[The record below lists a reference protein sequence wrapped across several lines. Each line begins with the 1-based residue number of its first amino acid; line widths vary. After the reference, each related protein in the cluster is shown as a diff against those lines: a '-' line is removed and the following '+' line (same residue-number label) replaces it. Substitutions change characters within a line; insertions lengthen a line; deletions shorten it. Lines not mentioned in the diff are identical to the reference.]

1 MTRSS
6 TRPGA
11 VVAWWRGS
19 ALAFA
24 VHAGEEKQRI
34 SLVGPGGREDRVP
47 EARLAFEVEPP
58 GRVPAKSLADR
69 KAAGERASRVEEEAR
84 RAAEGIDVAVVWEL
98 LRDAGIV
105 PEEAIAELSLG
116 SRDGAAKAATVV
128 ALLDDGIRFVRKADG
143 WEARAEEAVEEIVEQ
158 RRKTEARAEAKGRAL
173 GALARAGAGEGFA
186 PSGEEVERRYL
197 AALESVALL
206 GDEAQARDRE
216 AAAEAL
222 EASGIPF
229 ERPWEGAFLLLRRT
243 GRFEDDDH
251 AIEIDRHALRVPFP
265 DEVLEA
271 ADRAA
276 RRGFDRDGRDDRTAL
291 LPLTIDDPS
300 TSEVDDA
307 LTAQLL
313 PGNVVRIAVHIADP
327 GAFVA
332 PGDAVDVE
340 ALRRGTT
347 YYFPDRKIP
356 MLPPS
361 ISEGAASLVA
371 GEDRPA
377 LSFVAEIGETGEI
390 LAWEVARTIVRVARR
405 LDYDE
410 ADAALAAGDPALA
423 LLDRAAQARARWR
436 AAAGAIRMR
445 SVETEIRVGADRL
458 PRLSRRDTGTP
469 AHRLVSEAMVLAGEL
484 AARFCVERA
493 IPAIYRRQSP
503 PDGRLPELAGV
514 VEDPRLV
521 RAIRRQLRRGEGGLV
536 PGPHFALGLPSYAQA
551 TSPLRRF
558 QDLAVHRQI
567 ASALLSAPPP
577 YDAEALQRVA
587 ATTERAEIDARRAE
601 RTRDRYWLLRWLAA
615 REGEVFEGVLVDLDP
630 RPIVILDATATEEV
644 VPGLTGVPGDRVRV
658 RVTHVNPRA
667 DLVRLRPE

>member
-1 MTRSS
+1 MTRTS

-58 GRVPAKSLADR
+58 GRVPAKSLPDR
-69 KAAGERASRVEEEAR
+69 KAAGERAARAEDAAR

-98 LRDAGIV
+98 LRDAGLV
-105 PEEAIAELSLG
+105 PEEAIAELAVG
-116 SRDGAAKAATVV
+116 SGDGPAKAATVV

-143 WEARAEEAVEEIVEQ
+143 WEPRAPEAVEEIVEQ
-158 RRKTEARAEAKGRAL
+158 HRRSDARAEAKRRAL
-173 GALARAGAGEGFA
+173 DAFARAGAGEAFA
-186 PSGEEVERRYL
+186 PSGDDVERRYL
-197 AALESVALL
+197 AALEAVALV
-206 GDEAQARDRE
+206 GDEAEPRDRE

-229 ERPWEGAFLLLRRT
+229 ERPWEGAFLLLRRA
-243 GRFEDDDH
+243 GRFHDDDH
-251 AIEIDRHALRVPFP
+251 PIEIDRHALRVPFP

-276 RRGFDRDGRDDRTAL
+276 RRGFDRVGRDDRTAL
-291 LPLTIDDPS
+291 APLAIDDPS
-300 TSEVDDA
+300 TTEVDDA
-307 LTAQLL
+307 VTAELL
-313 PGNVVRIAVHIADP
+313 PGDVVRVGVHIADP

-332 PGDAVDVE
+332 PEDAVDAE

-347 YYFPDRKIP
+347 YYFPDLRIP

-371 GEDRPA
+371 GEERPA
-377 LSFVAEIGETGEI
+377 LSFFAEIGEAGEI
-390 LAWEVARTIVRVARR
+390 LSWEVARTIVRVFRR
-405 LDYDE
+405 LDYD
-410 ADAALAAGDPALA
+410 AVDAALAAGDPALS
-423 LLDRAAQARARWR
+423 LLDRAAEARARRR

-445 SVETEIRVGADRL
+445 SVETEIRVGVDRV
-458 PRLSRRDTGTP
+458 PRLARRDTGTP

-493 IPAIYRRQSP
+493 IPAIYRRQAP
-503 PDGRLPELAGV
+503 PDSPLPDFGEVA
-514 VEDPRLV
+514 EDPRLV
-521 RAIRRQLRRGEGGLV
+521 RAIRRQLKRGEGGLA
-536 PGPHFALGLPSYAQA
+536 PGPHFALGLPAYAQA

-567 ASALLSAPPP
+567 ASSLLSAPLP
-577 YDAEALQRVA
+577 YDAKALQRVA

-630 RPIVILDATATEEV
+630 RPVVVLDATATEEV
-644 VPGLTGVPGDRVRV
+644 VPGLTGAPGDRVRV

-667 DLVRLRPE
+667 DVVRLRPE